1 MLYSFVCNPVHIF
14 YLFTSFSRNHP
25 RLSQSPQPSSSV
37 PFSSTILV
45 CPILLNHPRLSLPPQ
60 PSSSVPFSSTILVCP
75 ILLNRPFLALSVLV
89 Y

>member
-45 CPILLNHPRLSLPPQ
+45 CPILLN
-60 PSSSVPFSSTILVCP
+60 
-75 ILLNRPFLALSVLV
+75 RPFLALSVLV

>member
-14 YLFTSFSRNHP
+14 YLFTSFSHNHP
-25 RLSQSPQPSSSV
+25 RLSHSPQPSSSVPDPQTSSSV

-45 CPILLNHPRLSLPPQ
+45 CPCHLNRPRLSQ
-60 PSSSVPFSSTILVCP
+60 PFT
-75 ILLNRPFLALSVLV
+75 VLFD